1 MTPPTT
7 QERVDAALDY
17 AARGLYIIPLH
28 DVIQGHCSCGNP
40 QCNAPG
46 KHPRI
51 ADWANAASI
60 DPAQIQWWWT
70 QWPYANVGI
79 LTGQRSSLAVLD
91 VDPRNGGDLAL
102 EDLVHFYG
110 PLPDTPMVISGSKGL
125 HYYFALDG
133 PLQKFDPGP
142 GLNLQAD
149 GALVVAPPSLH
160 ASGNTYEWEAS
171 SHLDDVPLAPLPDWL
186 REMGAGQYPCG
197 WRRSPGYPA
206 QCALPGPKGVPPYQ
220 VPHPDR

>member
-79 LTGQRSSLAVLD
+79 LTGQRSRVSPCSMSTPATVAISPWRISYISTAHSL
-91 VDPRNGGDLAL
+91 
-102 EDLVHFYG
+102 
-110 PLPDTPMVISGSKGL
+110 I
-125 HYYFALDG
+125 
-133 PLQKFDPGP
+133 
-142 GLNLQAD
+142 
-149 GALVVAPPSLH
+149 PP
-160 ASGNTYEWEAS
+160 W
-171 SHLDDVPLAPLPDWL
+171 
-186 REMGAGQYPCG
+186 
-197 WRRSPGYPA
+197 
-206 QCALPGPKGVPPYQ
+206 
-220 VPHPDR
+220 